1 MSPESPKALCQQKK
15 ERLWTIRYSNRFS
28 TSFPNALLLPDKIY
42 SQKKK
47 SHKNQCSLRLCN
59 DGPVSPRTEKKIL
72 GVEIFWTKTAGK
84 VTRCSPPSRLL
95 PIWVQ
100 GWPPVN
106 FSTVRR
112 GDRRAGYILESRL
125 PMYLIWKI
133 YIFYQRASNLC
144 LKKKYLVER
153 FPMYLRNNIF
163 SRGASNV
170 SLNKYIWK
178 KDFQCI
184 LFGERDI

>member
-72 GVEIFWTKTAGK
+72 GVEIFWTKAGAK

-112 GDRRAGYILESRL
+112 GIGGQDISWRAG
-125 PMYLIWKI
+125 
-133 YIFYQRASNLC
+133 
-144 LKKKYLVER
+144 
-153 FPMYLRNNIF
+153 
-163 SRGASNV
+163 
-170 SLNKYIWK
+170 
-178 KDFQCI
+178 FQCI
-184 LFGERDI
+184 LFEIYIYFTRGLQIYVWRKIFSRKVSNVSSKQYI